1 MSFLSKNMENTR
13 RNRFSSRIE
22 IRKKEFLAL
31 FAYRIALLFFP
42 FLVKLPQQFEPYTS
56 ANTATS

>member
-1 MSFLSKNMENTR
+1 MENTR

-22 IRKKEFLAL
+22 IRKKEFWHYSHEIIAL
-31 FAYRIALLFFP
+31 FAYTIALLFFP